1 MMFFNQLKRNKMSKS
16 SQDNQELID
25 YQLSL
30 EADNDA
36 TIAQLKKTNE
46 QLVAN
51 IDNLNQNIATL
62 QANIDSN
69 NVEISSLEA
78 GNVMI
83 DKTITILAVNNEKTK
98 K

>member
-1 MMFFNQLKRNKMSKS
+1 MSKS

-25 YQLSL
+25 YQMSL
-30 EADNDA
+30 EADNNK
-36 TIAQLKKTNE
+36 TIEQLKKSNE

-69 NVEISSLEA
+69 NAEISSLEA

-83 DKTITILAVNNEKTK
+83 DETIAILAVNNKVTK
-98 K
+98 N